1 MYGSNAMTR
10 SVSGP
15 FRRAV
20 DLLAASFGLLA
31 LLAQA
36 IAPVCLTGGFA
47 SQASSGNSIII
58 CTVHGYRTV
67 ALDASGQPTPPKPDN
82 GGDMQCPM
90 CAAAHIT
97 PVLIALAALLVIL
110 IFWDRA
116 DTFSAMSRPAW
127 RRVYSPYTTRAPPA
141 AVAAIQ

>member
-1 MYGSNAMTR
+1 MTR
-10 SVSGP
+10 SLSSP

-20 DLLAASFGLLA
+20 DLIAASFGLLA

-47 SQASSGNSIII
+47 LPHANSGNSIII

-67 ALDASGQPTPPKPDN
+67 ALDSNGQPTAPKPDN
-82 GGDMQCPM
+82 GNDTQCPM

-97 PVLIALAALLVIL
+97 PVLVSLAALLVIL

-116 DTFSAMSRPAW
+116 DTFSVIARPAL
-127 RRVYSPYTTRAPPA
+127 RRAYSSFVTRGPPA
-141 AVAAIQ
+141 ARAAFQ

>member
-1 MYGSNAMTR
+1 MTR
-10 SVSGP
+10 NYFRP

-47 SQASSGNSIII
+47 SPHAGSGNSIII

-67 ALDASGQPTPPKPDN
+67 ALDSDGQPTPPKPDN
-82 GGDMQCPM
+82 GGDAQCPM
-90 CAAAHIT
+90 CAAAHLT
-97 PVLIALAALLVIL
+97 PLLAPLAALLLAIL
-110 IFWDRA
+110 IFWDKA
-116 DTFSAMSRPAW
+116 DTFSVISRPIW
-127 RRVYSPYTTRAPPA
+127 RRVYAPFITRGPPA
-141 AVAAIQ
+141 AAAAFQ